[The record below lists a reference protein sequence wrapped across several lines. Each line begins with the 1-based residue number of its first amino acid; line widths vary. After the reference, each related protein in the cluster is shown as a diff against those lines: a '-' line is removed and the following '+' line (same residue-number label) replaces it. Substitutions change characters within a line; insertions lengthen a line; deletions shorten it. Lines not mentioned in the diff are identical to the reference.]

1 MKKKSIDLNNI
12 PDNQRE
18 DFERLNK
25 QDQARNIG
33 IGCDVKKEKIPSYNK
48 APCEIVWNGD
58 NNSWIVFGRDRSGP
72 RYVSGSYDNGKN
84 LGPYGPKGHDNCGM
98 IDFVVGRFSNRNIEG
113 VVEPDFFQDA
123 ARIYISQKTD
133 IDSNFKIKSE
143 KKQEGKSAI
152 GLKADSL
159 RLIARENI
167 KLVTGTDNKNSLNG
181 NIYKIEGIDLQA
193 GNLESEL
200 QPMNLGE
207 NTKQVLEKII
217 KQIDSLNG
225 ILDAF
230 LTYQMRFNE
239 AVTNHT
245 HISPFYALSTTPSET
260 LMIEGRSTSIQMN
273 SDVKT
278 SLYGNKINLV
288 SVKQTYLKPYGNKYI
303 LSKYNRTN

>member
-1 MKKKSIDLNNI
+1 MKKKSINLENI
-12 PDNQRE
+12 PENQRE
-18 DFERLNK
+18 DFLRFTKEE
-25 QDQARNIG
+25 QSRNIG

-48 APCEIVWNGD
+48 APCETVINGE

-72 RYVSGSYDNGKN
+72 RYVTGSYDNGIN

-98 IDFVVGRFSNRNIEG
+98 IDIVVGRFSNRNIDDT
-113 VVEPDFFQDA
+113 VEPDFFKDA

-133 IDSNFKIKSE
+133 IDSNFQIKSD

-159 RLIARENI
+159 RFIARENI
-167 KLVTGTDNKNSLNG
+167 KFVTGTDKKNSLNG
-181 NIYKIEGIDLQA
+181 NIFKINGIDLQA
-193 GNLESEL
+193 GNLESSL
-200 QPMNLGE
+200 QPLNLGE
-207 NTKQVLEKII
+207 NTKEAIEKLV
-217 KQIDSLNG
+217 KHIDSLNG

-230 LTYQMRFNE
+230 ITYQMRFNE
-239 AVTNHT
+239 SVTNHT
-245 HISPFYALSTTPSET
+245 HISPFYGLSTTPSET

-288 SVKQTYLKPYGNKYI
+288 NMKQTYLKPYGSKYI